1 MHKVKNLGPGG
12 EDVYSCAGRK
22 NWGCCEGQWCWS
34 QYDDGVSLWEA
45 TSISWGACYFKQC
58 LFTVIVTK
66 LLGQFSKCWC
76 HLNPQYLLHLIV
88 EFGGCIFILRSPL
101 IHLLPPCIN
110 MLCMYLYLYLRLYL
124 YIYCILIIFH
134 VTSYVVVWMITLRQL
149 LIFSYFILLKWLHDE
164 VHMMMKWS
172 EWIRWGE
179 LIKSAYI
186 QLKQLE
192 DTWAFLPSLS
202 LQLIGYCVRL
212 KMYVPKPGP
221 WGVMHINK
229 WAYGPVG
236 QCSIHT
242 TVYIRW

>member
-1 MHKVKNLGPGG
+1 MHILQK
-12 EDVYSCAGRK
+12 
-22 NWGCCEGQWCWS
+22 
-34 QYDDGVSLWEA
+34 YD
-45 TSISWGACYFKQC
+45 IYMQNM
-58 LFTVIVTK
+58 K
-66 LLGQFSKCWC
+66 LLTLTIQQGT
-76 HLNPQYLLHLIV
+76 LYTHLIYITEQIWLSLSNYSSQPTYYIGTYNKHFCMYV
-88 EFGGCIFILRSPL
+88 PKLCINIT
-101 IHLLPPCIN
+101 CIN

-212 KMYVPKPGP
+212 RLYVPKPGP
-221 WGVMHINK
+221 WGVVHINK
-229 WAYGPVG
+229 WGTRSEG
-236 QCSIHT
+236 QWSICMGKW
-242 TVYIRW
+242 VSRLVEQ